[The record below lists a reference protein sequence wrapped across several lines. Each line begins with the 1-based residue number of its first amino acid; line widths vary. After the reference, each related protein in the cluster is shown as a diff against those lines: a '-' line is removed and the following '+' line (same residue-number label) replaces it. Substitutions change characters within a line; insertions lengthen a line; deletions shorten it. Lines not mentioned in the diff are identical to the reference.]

1 MSDQLDK
8 KSILEMSM
16 GAILERVDYE
26 MGKVMENILD
36 PNTKATAKRK
46 ISVTLELIPS
56 ADRRTI
62 TVQSTAKRSLT
73 PTDPRDHEP
82 LHHQRT
88 QHRRAAGGRNGAP
101 GPRPVG
107 PRR

>member
-26 MGKVMENILD
+26 MGKVMDNILD

-56 ADRRTI
+56 AEHGQVLPD
-62 TVQSTAKRSLT
+62 
-73 PTDPRDHEP
+73 PDGPRDHEP

-101 GPRPVG
+101 GPRPVS

>member
-26 MGKVMENILD
+26 MGKVMDNILD
-36 PNTKATAKRK
+36 PNTKATANPQRGPPDHHGAEHGQ
-46 ISVTLELIPS
+46 VLP
-56 ADRRTI
+56 D
-62 TVQSTAKRSLT
+62 
-73 PTDPRDHEP
+73 PDGPRDHEP

-88 QHRRAAGGRNGAP
+88 QHRRTDGGRNGAP
-101 GPRPVG
+101 GPRPVS

>member
-26 MGKVMENILD
+26 MGKVMDNILD

-62 TVQSTAKRSLT
+62 TVQSTANG
-73 PTDPRDHEP
+73 PRDHEP

-88 QHRRAAGGRNGAP
+88 QHRRTDGGRNGAP
-101 GPRPVG
+101 GPRPVS